1 MLYGVMLRAEY
12 DNLCLIL
19 QELVIIIEMSLNLL
33 LNSHWRH

>member
-19 QELVIIIEMSLNLL
+19 QELLIIIEMSLNLL
-33 LNSHWRH
+33 FNSPWKH